1 MFGALGGLGV
11 LARGLSSAAF
21 ALSLLAGCA
30 GQSLDHVLARDL
42 ASKGGL
48 SCSGHLGWNDTQV
61 QHVVLWL
68 NGSGIYSSAFVH
80 PSIEDALEVNPVA
93 YMTLDKPGIRAPF
106 QDPAALTVD
115 DGVLEQYTQGHVLE
129 CARQALTWSDEQFGT
144 NVRFHFRGHSEGTL
158 ISLLLYE
165 KLLSEE
171 PALAARVSSLVLS
184 GVALEPFDKLVER
197 QTNELPPPQRAAF
210 FSAIERCDWP
220 KMRNRMAVSCAYL
233 ADAYA
238 RPSGRALFES
248 LARRAPAADFFVF
261 HGNND
266 LLAPA
271 SYVRELEAWHATSR
285 QLDITFR
292 FFEGGHVGAPPAVTR
307 ELSELLV
314 RLTRPVAAAAQ
325 QPLSASAQ

>member
-11 LARGLSSAAF
+11 PARGLSSAAF

-184 GVALEPFDKLVER
+184 GLALEPFDKLVER

-238 RPSGRALFES
+238 RRV
-248 LARRAPAADFFVF
+248 ARCSSRSRVARLLLTSSSFTATTICSRPPATC
-261 HGNND
+261 
-266 LLAPA
+266 A
-271 SYVRELEAWHATSR
+271 SSRPGTRRHASSTSR
-285 QLDITFR
+285 FASSRADTWGRRLQSRASCQSSWCASPGPLR
-292 FFEGGHVGAPPAVTR
+292 LPPSSR
-307 ELSELLV
+307 
-314 RLTRPVAAAAQ
+314 
-325 QPLSASAQ
+325 